1 MEKNMI
7 RLENVQK
14 VYGNEIKKIALD
26 NVSFQIE
33 EGEFVAIVG
42 ASGSGKST
50 LLNLLGGMDVA
61 TQGNYFFGDVNIAT
75 LKNRDLHEFRKSK
88 VSFVFQRYE
97 LIHNYTVYQN
107 VELPLR
113 AQNVDKKKRKEIIK
127 EVLGQ
132 LNILDLMHKYPT
144 QISGGEQQRCAIAR
158 ALVSNNQLLLADEPT
173 GALDK
178 KTGIQMLELLMN
190 INKQG
195 KTIILIT
202 HDHAIAQL
210 ANRVITLEDGQ
221 VIADERTK

>member
-1 MEKNMI
+1 MI

-97 LIHNYTVYQN
+97 LIHF
-107 VELPLR
+107 
-113 AQNVDKKKRKEIIK
+113 
-127 EVLGQ
+127 
-132 LNILDLMHKYPT
+132 
-144 QISGGEQQRCAIAR
+144 S
-158 ALVSNNQLLLADEPT
+158 VSIFMMRWYNRRH
-173 GALDK
+173 
-178 KTGIQMLELLMN
+178 IHW
-190 INKQG
+190 
-195 KTIILIT
+195 IT
-202 HDHAIAQL
+202 SRDFSS
-210 ANRVITLEDGQ
+210 R
-221 VIADERTK
+221 

>member
-1 MEKNMI
+1 MI
-7 RLENVQK
+7 KLENIQK
-14 VYGNEIKKIALD
+14 IYGNEIKKVALD

-50 LLNLLGGMDVA
+50 LLNILGGMDVA
-61 TQGNYFFGDVNIAT
+61 TQGNYVFDGVNITT
-75 LKNRDLHEFRKSK
+75 LKNRELHEFRKSK

-113 AQNVDKKKRKEIIK
+113 AQNIDKKRRKEVIK
-127 EVLGQ
+127 ETLDQLG
-132 LNILDLMHKYPT
+132 IIDLIHKYPN

-158 ALVSNNQLLLADEPT
+158 AIVSDNQLLLADEPT

-178 KTGIQMLELLMN
+178 KTGLQMLDLLLD
-190 INKQG
+190 INTRG
-195 KTIILIT
+195 KTIVLIT
-202 HDHAIAQL
+202 HDPSIAQL
-210 ANRVITLEDGQ
+210 ASRIITLEDGR
-221 VIADERTK
+221 VLSDEETRK